1 MNELNNTDDSTEG
14 NSNEISYRRVL
25 KKLSNLV
32 DTTEFKS
39 TLEKER
45 IPNIEQLLALA
56 PPQPEQSFF

>member
-14 NSNEISYRRVL
+14 NSNEILYRRVL

-56 PPQPEQSFF
+56 PPQPE